1 MYYLSTRGNQRL
13 TAAEAIT
20 QGLAR
25 DGGLMTPEVFMKMS
39 PSALDTMK
47 DMSYPQRAVYVM
59 STFLDEF
66 STAELNDFA
75 KKAYGPD
82 KFDTPLVAPVCRVDD
97 NTYCL
102 ELWHGPTCAFKDMAL
117 QMLPHL
123 LTASL
128 KKIGERKRCAFWSPL
143 PGTRAKARW
152 RVLRTCPRPKYW
164 FFIPR
169 TAFPQ
174 FRSCKW

>member
-1 MYYLSTRGNQRL
+1 M

-75 KKAYGPD
+75 KKA
-82 KFDTPLVAPVCRVDD
+82 
-97 NTYCL
+97 
-102 ELWHGPTCAFKDMAL
+102 
-117 QMLPHL
+117 
-123 LTASL
+123 
-128 KKIGERKRCAFWSPL
+128 
-143 PGTRAKARW
+143 
-152 RVLRTCPRPKYW
+152 
-164 FFIPR
+164 
-169 TAFPQ
+169 
-174 FRSCKW
+174 